1 MHSVDLAYLREHPR
15 QLPVFLTHQRIR
27 ETPVP
32 GGDICDAARLTL
44 DDGASLFAKT
54 WPAQAAEPAP
64 EGFFEAEGRGL
75 AWLRE
80 AGGVPVPDVLI
91 ALPGVLAMEWIDPG
105 PPSPAAAERFGRDL
119 ATTHRAGADTFG
131 APWPGYIGRLPMD
144 NTPAAGPWPAWFAE
158 ARLRPYLRR
167 SADAGALAPAD
178 VTLVDRVLADIER
191 LAGPAGAEPPARTHG
206 DLWPGNLLWAADG
219 AGGPVRGG
227 TGSAPGGGGATD
239 GAYGREPSRA
249 GRVWLVDPAAH
260 GGHRET
266 DLALL
271 ALFGGA
277 PYLDR
282 VLAAY
287 DEAWPLAAGWRA
299 RRPLH
304 QLYLLL
310 VHTATFGAAY
320 RDAVTHAAA
329 DALRAG

>member
-1 MHSVDLAYLREHPR
+1 MHSVDLPYLREHPHL
-15 QLPVFLTHQRIR
+15 LPVFLTHQRIR
-27 ETPVP
+27 ETPVT

-44 DDGASLFAKT
+44 DDGASLFTKT
-54 WPAQAAEPAP
+54 WPGHAGTIP
-64 EGFFEAEGRGL
+64 EGFFAAEARGL

-80 AGGVPVPDVLI
+80 AGGAPVPEVVI
-91 ALPGVLAMEWIDPG
+91 ALPEVLAMQWVDPA
-105 PPSPAAAERFGRDL
+105 PPSPAAAERFGREV
-119 ATTHRAGADTFG
+119 AATHRAGAEAFG
-131 APWPGYIGRLPMD
+131 APWPGYIGRLPLD
-144 NTPAAGPWPAWFAE
+144 NTPSPGPWPEWFAE

-167 SADAGALAPAD
+167 SADEGALGGRD
-178 VTLVDRVLADIER
+178 VTLVERVIADIGR

-219 AGGPVRGG
+219 
-227 TGSAPGGGGATD
+227 PG
-239 GAYGREPSRA
+239 

-277 PYLDR
+277 PHLDR

-287 DEAWPLAAGWRA
+287 HEAWPLADGWRA

-320 RDAVTHAAA
+320 RDAVVHAAA
-329 DALRAG
+329 EAMRAA